1 MQEQK
6 INLIAISGKLGVGKD
21 EVTKIIQYLVARKGD
36 IRDIKV
42 ITAEYLGLTEDN
54 WKAIHHFHYNWQN
67 KKFADKLKDIACLL
81 LGCTREQLE
90 DRNYKEKEL
99 GEEWC
104 YYTNTLFYDDTKKL
118 IPYIDA
124 PDEIANDTSWY
135 IIKLTPRLL
144 LQLLGTECG
153 REIIHPNIWV
163 NALMSEY
170 KLINGNISSSPY
182 SSNRMNNA
190 LAALKS
196 TYPNWIISDMR
207 FPNELD
213 AVKNRGGITI
223 RVNRYPKDIIIDGN
237 LMIFDKGSST
247 HLRELEKIY
256 QNAHAS
262 ETSLDNANFDYV
274 IDNNGTIEELVEKVR
289 VILQELKII

>member
-1 MQEQK
+1 
-6 INLIAISGKLGVGKD
+6 
-21 EVTKIIQYLVARKGD
+21 
-36 IRDIKV
+36 
-42 ITAEYLGLTEDN
+42 
-54 WKAIHHFHYNWQN
+54 
-67 KKFADKLKDIACLL
+67 
-81 LGCTREQLE
+81 
-90 DRNYKEKEL
+90 
-99 GEEWC
+99 
-104 YYTNTLFYDDTKKL
+104 
-118 IPYIDA
+118 
-124 PDEIANDTSWY
+124 
-135 IIKLTPRLL
+135 
-144 LQLLGTECG
+144 
-153 REIIHPNIWV
+153 
-163 NALMSEY
+163 MSEY

-207 FPNELD
+207 FPNEME